1 MKKTFLLTSFV
12 ALLAAQSA
20 FAANY
25 IMQNV
30 TQGYDWSGVKA
41 FETDA
46 TIWKNAVLPT
56 SGNHTL
62 SMSSQYDSTV
72 SITTT
77 SYSFSDV
84 KIGRYD
90 QAPFPTTLTLNVS
103 QDLTATGLFKI
114 GADGGSAVVDIIG
127 AGTVVSA
134 GGNVT
139 IGDGTTEATGELKLT
154 SGSTFVTT
162 SAFVMNSNST
172 VNVVDG
178 TLKMLQTDIIRNVS
192 LLMSE
197 GAILDLQGDSE
208 LWLTGDQT
216 VVGSNLNNYIT
227 SGWILADGN
236 TGAAN
241 FSQVFDGAN
250 TIVSVVALVPEPA
263 TYALLGGLLALGSVM
278 IRRRK

>member
-30 TQGYDWSGVKA
+30 TLGYDWSGVKA

-77 SYSFSDV
+77 SYSFTDV

-134 GGNVT
+134 VGNVT
-139 IGDGTTEATGELKLT
+139 IGDGTTVATGELKLT

-178 TLKMLQTDIIRNVS
+178 TLKMLQTDIIGNIS

-216 VVGSNLNNYIT
+216 IVSSDFNTYLA
-227 SGWILADGN
+227 SGWITSNGN

-241 FSQVFDGAN
+241 FSQVYDGTN
-250 TIVSVVALVPEPA
+250 TIVSVALVPEPA

-278 IRRRK
+278 MRRRK

>member
-1 MKKTFLLTSFV
+1 MKKTFLLASFV

-30 TQGYDWSGVKA
+30 TLGYDWSGVKA

-77 SYSFSDV
+77 SYSFTDV

-134 GGNVT
+134 VGNVT
-139 IGDGTTEATGELKLT
+139 IGDGTTVATGELKLT

-178 TLKMLQTDIIRNVS
+178 TLKMLQTDIIGNVS

-216 VVGSNLNNYIT
+216 IVSSDFNTYLA
-227 SGWILADGN
+227 SGWITSNGN

-241 FSQVFDGAN
+241 FSQVYDGTN
-250 TIVSVVALVPEPA
+250 TIVSVALVPEPA

-278 IRRRK
+278 MRRRK

>member
-1 MKKTFLLTSFV
+1 MKKTFLLASFV

-30 TQGYDWSGVKA
+30 TLGYDWSGVKA

-77 SYSFSDV
+77 SYSFTDV

-134 GGNVT
+134 VGNVT
-139 IGDGTTEATGELKLT
+139 IGDGTTVATGELKLT

-178 TLKMLQTDIIRNVS
+178 TLKMLQTDIIGNIS

-216 VVGSNLNNYIT
+216 IVSSDFNTYLA
-227 SGWILADGN
+227 SGWITSNGN

-241 FSQVFDGAN
+241 FSQVYDGTN
-250 TIVSVVALVPEPA
+250 TIVSVALVPEPA

-278 IRRRK
+278 MRRRK

>member
-12 ALLAAQSA
+12 VLLAAQSA

-77 SYSFSDV
+77 SYSFTDV

-134 GGNVT
+134 VGNVT
-139 IGDGTTEATGELKLT
+139 IGDGTTVATGELKLT

-178 TLKMLQTDIIRNVS
+178 TLKMLQTDIIGNVS

-216 VVGSNLNNYIT
+216 IASSDFNTYLA
-227 SGWILADGN
+227 SGWITSNGN

-241 FSQVFDGAN
+241 FSQVYDGTN
-250 TIVSVVALVPEPA
+250 TIVSVALVPEPA

-278 IRRRK
+278 MRRRK

>member
-30 TQGYDWSGVKA
+30 TLGYDWSGVKA

-77 SYSFSDV
+77 SYSFTDV

-139 IGDGTTEATGELKLT
+139 IGDGTTVATGELKLT

-178 TLKMLQTDIIRNVS
+178 TLKMLQTDIIGNVS
-192 LLMSE
+192 LVMSA

-216 VVGSNLNNYIT
+216 VVGSDFNTYLA
-227 SGWILADGN
+227 SGWITSNGN

-241 FSQVFDGAN
+241 FSQVYDGTN
-250 TIVSVVALVPEPA
+250 TIVSVALVPEPA

-278 IRRRK
+278 MRRRK

>member
-30 TQGYDWSGVKA
+30 TLGYDWSGVKA

-77 SYSFSDV
+77 SYSFTDV

-134 GGNVT
+134 VGNVT
-139 IGDGTTEATGELKLT
+139 IGDGTTVATGELKLT

-178 TLKMLQTDIIRNVS
+178 TLKMLQTDIIGNIS

-216 VVGSNLNNYIT
+216 IVSSDFNTYLA
-227 SGWILADGN
+227 SGWITSNGN

-241 FSQVFDGAN
+241 FSQVYDGTN
-250 TIVSVVALVPEPA
+250 TIVSVALVPEPA
-263 TYALLGGLLALGSVM
+263 TYALLGGLLALGSVLM
-278 IRRRK
+278 RRRK